1 MLHLKGTGCLGHFLH
16 QEDKR
21 YIFLVTHTT
30 FVPAEKYLPSF
41 GNVVSLDLAISSVA
55 KMAATDI
62 QTELKAMY
70 RPGHFLYAFEYEKG
84 QP

>member
-1 MLHLKGTGCLGHFLH
+1 MPRSFLTSRG
-16 QEDKR
+16 QEIYLLSNSHDICTCRK
-21 YIFLVTHTT
+21 VK
-30 FVPAEKYLPSF
+30 EKYLPSF